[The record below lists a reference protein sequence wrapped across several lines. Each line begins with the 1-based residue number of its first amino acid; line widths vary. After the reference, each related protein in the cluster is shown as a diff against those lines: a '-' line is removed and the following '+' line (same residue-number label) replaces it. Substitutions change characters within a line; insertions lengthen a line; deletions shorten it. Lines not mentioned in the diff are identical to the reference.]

1 MQTYKCINGDFSA
14 PALYGNELLL
24 PVQSLNTPQYLL
36 IKGKVMFED
45 DYTFAAGSDIIFLD
59 NNSGFRVLNGKK
71 LTLQGIDLHGC
82 TKLWAGV
89 EVLAGASISA
99 DDCTFEDAK
108 AAIVLRN
115 QSIVEATGNTFR
127 KNVCGILG
135 LSTNPGI
142 SSSSIFLGSAKG
154 ISGNT
159 FWGNDQLLEPSI
171 PNMIDIGINSN
182 APVSATNYP
191 YTGIWIERI
200 NALTIGNVSTQSGV
214 PLNEFKDFGQHAE
227 SDVSTQGIR
236 SIESNLTITN
246 STFSNFGFYD
256 PFNTLNFISADGI
269 YAQNAGVANKQTT
282 VVGLNQPLPLPTTNT
297 FANCYRD
304 IQTIGTN
311 LSVTEVSSFKAL
323 GAIDASMD
331 NSFQNAINCQIRNN
345 RIDYFRAVGVQIGFY
360 KPITINTEYNKLYDN
375 DVVFDP
381 AERFGV
387 VISSGTNA
395 EVILNNGRIANNDIR
410 SRSVLFGGAFWG
422 ITLDQSSYLHIEQN
436 SLVDN
441 LAQTNLGTFYG
452 IRTRQSPCNG
462 TRMLFNTV
470 RGAKIDYDFA
480 FGIFVNESLN
490 SVLNCNFV
498 DDVNTGIGFFGNCNN
513 ADVRKNEFNY
523 HNRGFSLGDPSV
535 SPPLSVHQIGV
546 QTNKEN
552 RWYGTNSP
560 IEAFALNSASAQAS
574 VFNINSS
581 NLNSIFWPLPRKIG
595 ALDDNFTWFVPSTI
609 GQEANDDEVACYLTV
624 PGPGGESS
632 LANSDLQLLEGTYAP
647 PLPYPAL
654 AWEAK
659 WEFADRLHRNP
670 DLQTTNSVVEQ
681 YYADHFDSTYS
692 CFNRAYQ
699 RYLNRWQPNDPLYGV
714 VQSYTDSLQN
724 ALAARYVLDSLLS
737 VEWDENA
744 HVHAQML
751 GADSMIEYLTTELE
765 EAINN
770 LNALVGQQVNTLIA
784 EVNNISCT
792 AAYETDMKEVVKT
805 MLISHFTDGV
815 LTNEQTT
822 RIKAIADKC
831 RYSGGYAVLLARGF
845 FEPQETYSQDA
856 DCDAAPKISSVVQ
869 PVSGGVH
876 IYPNPA
882 KQAIAVEL
890 ESKVQGGVLRVY
902 NAQGL
907 QVLQITL
914 ADQRTVLPVHTLPN
928 GVYFLEVQMD
938 NQPVIRKSIVVNH

>member
-14 PALYGNELLL
+14 PAFYGNELLL

-36 IKGKVMFED
+36 IKGKVMLED

-200 NALTIGNVSTQSGV
+200 NALTIGNVST
-214 PLNEFKDFGQHAE
+214 
-227 SDVSTQGIR
+227 
-236 SIESNLTITN
+236 
-246 STFSNFGFYD
+246 
-256 PFNTLNFISADGI
+256 
-269 YAQNAGVANKQTT
+269 
-282 VVGLNQPLPLPTTNT
+282 
-297 FANCYRD
+297 
-304 IQTIGTN
+304 
-311 LSVTEVSSFKAL
+311 
-323 GAIDASMD
+323 
-331 NSFQNAINCQIRNN
+331 
-345 RIDYFRAVGVQIGFY
+345 
-360 KPITINTEYNKLYDN
+360 
-375 DVVFDP
+375 
-381 AERFGV
+381 
-387 VISSGTNA
+387 
-395 EVILNNGRIANNDIR
+395 
-410 SRSVLFGGAFWG
+410 
-422 ITLDQSSYLHIEQN
+422 
-436 SLVDN
+436 
-441 LAQTNLGTFYG
+441 
-452 IRTRQSPCNG
+452 
-462 TRMLFNTV
+462 
-470 RGAKIDYDFA
+470 
-480 FGIFVNESLN
+480 
-490 SVLNCNFV
+490 
-498 DDVNTGIGFFGNCNN
+498 
-513 ADVRKNEFNY
+513 
-523 HNRGFSLGDPSV
+523 
-535 SPPLSVHQIGV
+535 
-546 QTNKEN
+546 

-624 PGPGGESS
+624 PGPRGESS

-692 CFNRAYQ
+692 CLNRAYQ